1 MPKILYPSQQFA
13 LQQKIARW
21 SVREFQPK
29 IKAAL
34 QADFDKAAQMVE
46 ALGVEQ
52 TANNRVG
59 FFTGDKINNILRT
72 LYETTGGYTAM
83 RYQQMF
89 DKTKKA
95 EEFDIDPLNILDE
108 WLVFMLS
115 YWTAIS
121 GPKMLGIENTTEN
134 EIARILADVILY
146 GRQNGLSQNEVNSLA
161 IQTLRDGKINNARS
175 LLIARTESHQA
186 LSTGAMGA
194 VRLADVPVFKQWI
207 AAEYPAKSGKF
218 RSWHRDLDRQTNPDA
233 NGVRIPVNQ
242 PFLVNTPNVGLIE
255 MQYAHDASGG
265 AMNNCNCR
273 CSTVY
278 VL

>member
-161 IQTLRDGKINNARS
+161 IQTLREGKINNARS

>member
-46 ALGVEQ
+46 ALGAEQ

-83 RYQQMF
+83 RYQEMF

-121 GPKMLGIENTTEN
+121 GPKMYGIENTTEN

-146 GRQNGLSQNEVNSLA
+146 GRQNGLSQNDVNKLA

-194 VRLADVPVFKQWI
+194 VKMAGLPVFKQWI

>member
-1 MPKILYPSQQFA
+1 MPKLLYPSQQFA

-34 QADFDKAAQMVE
+34 QADFDVAAQMVE
-46 ALGVEQ
+46 SLGVEQ
-52 TANNRVG
+52 TANNRAG

-72 LYETTGGYTAM
+72 LYESTGGYTAM
-83 RYQQMF
+83 RYQEMF

-95 EEFDIDPLNILDE
+95 EFDIDPLDIMDE
-108 WLVFMLS
+108 WLLFMLS

-121 GPKMLGIENTTEN
+121 GPKMYGIEMTTEN
-134 EIARILADVILY
+134 EIARILADVIMY
-146 GRQNGLSQNEVNSLA
+146 GKQNGLSQNEVNSLA
-161 IQTLRDGKINNARS
+161 IQTLREGKINNARS

-186 LSTGAMGA
+186 LSAGAMGA
-194 VRLADVPVFKQWI
+194 VKSSGALVFKQWI

-218 RSWHRDLDRQTNPDA
+218 RDWHKNLDKQTNPDLG
-233 NGVRIPVNQ
+233 GVRIPVNQ
-242 PFLVNTPNVGLIE
+242 PFLVNTPNVGLVE
-255 MQYAHDASGG
+255 MQFAHDASGG

>member
-72 LYETTGGYTAM
+72 LYESTGGYTAM
-83 RYQQMF
+83 RYQEMF

-95 EEFDIDPLNILDE
+95 EEFDIDPLDILDE
-108 WLVFMLS
+108 WLAFMLS

-134 EIARILADVILY
+134 EIARILADAILY
-146 GRQNGLSQNEVNSLA
+146 GKQNGLSQNEVNKLA
-161 IQTLRDGKINNARS
+161 IQTLKDGKINNARS

-194 VRLADVPVFKQWI
+194 VRLANVPVFKQWI

-218 RSWHRDLDRQTNPDA
+218 RSWHKDLDRQTNPDT

-242 PFLVNTPNVGLIE
+242 PFLVNTPNVGLVE

>member
-21 SVREFQPK
+21 SVREFHPK

-95 EEFDIDPLNILDE
+95 EEFDIDPLNILDD

-121 GPKMLGIENTTEN
+121 GPKMYGIKNTTDN
-134 EIARILADVILY
+134 EIARILADAILY
-146 GRQNGLSQNEVNSLA
+146 GKQNGLSQNDVNKLA
-161 IQTLRDGKINNARS
+161 IQALRDGKINNARS

-186 LSTGAMGA
+186 LSAGAMGA

>member
-83 RYQQMF
+83 RYQEMF

-95 EEFDIDPLNILDE
+95 EEFDIDPLNILDD

-121 GPKMLGIENTTEN
+121 GPKMYGIENTTEN

-146 GRQNGLSQNEVNSLA
+146 GRQNGLSQNEVNKLA

-218 RSWHRDLDRQTNPDA
+218 RSWHKDLDRQTNPDA

-255 MQYAHDASGG
+255 MQYAHDAAGG

>member
-121 GPKMLGIENTTEN
+121 GPKMYGIENTTEN

-146 GRQNGLSQNEVNSLA
+146 GRQNGLSQNEVNKLA

>member
-34 QADFDKAAQMVE
+34 QADFNKAAQMVE

-72 LYETTGGYTAM
+72 LYESTGGYTAM
-83 RYQQMF
+83 RYQEMF

-95 EEFDIDPLNILDE
+95 EEFDIDPLDILDE
-108 WLVFMLS
+108 WLAFMLS

-134 EIARILADVILY
+134 EIARILADAILY
-146 GRQNGLSQNEVNSLA
+146 GKQNGLSQNEVNKLA
-161 IQTLRDGKINNARS
+161 IQTLKDGKINNARS

-194 VRLADVPVFKQWI
+194 VKLANVPVFKQWI
-207 AAEYPAKSGKF
+207 AAEYPAKSGKY
-218 RSWHRDLDRQTNPDA
+218 RQWHKDLDRQTNPDT

-242 PFLVNTPNVGLIE
+242 PFLVNTPNVGLVE

>member
-46 ALGVEQ
+46 ALGAEQ

-83 RYQQMF
+83 RYQEMF

-121 GPKMLGIENTTEN
+121 GPKMYGIENTTEN

-146 GRQNGLSQNEVNSLA
+146 GRQNGLSQNEVNKLA

-194 VRLADVPVFKQWI
+194 VKMAGLPVFKQWI